1 MTPDFKTIAADA
13 FSELTKTQEDTFGEV
28 ITIGDAEH
36 TVVFRKGWVDFSSK
50 VDVPNGS
57 VILRKTTGDSF
68 VSTGFEDVIRAGAFS
83 YRKVFVSP
91 RDILKES

>member
-1 MTPDFKTIAADA
+1 MIPDFKKIAADA
-13 FSELTKTQEDTFGEV
+13 FSELTKTQEQTLGEI

-50 VDVPNGS
+50 IDVTNGS
-57 VILRKTTGDSF
+57 IIVRKATGDSF
-68 VSTGFEDVIRAGAFS
+68 VSTGFEDIIRAGSFS

-91 RDILKES
+91 KGTQKES